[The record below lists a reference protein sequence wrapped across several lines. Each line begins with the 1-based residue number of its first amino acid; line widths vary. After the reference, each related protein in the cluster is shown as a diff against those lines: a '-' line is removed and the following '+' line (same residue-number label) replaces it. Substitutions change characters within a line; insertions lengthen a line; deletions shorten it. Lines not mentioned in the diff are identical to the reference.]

1 MCVCVRIYVCVCVC
15 VWIGRVY
22 LQLSLDHIHILSPS
36 AAMVTHLHQRGQES
50 GDDVT
55 GRSNTGQEEEMEG
68 GEKRRRQE
76 EEPGSSLSAP
86 DSVRGR
92 PCVSIV
98 IKVERKEG
106 VAWRNTG
113 VGLKDGE
120 AGLLSC
126 FSVRA
131 VVIGPVV
138 TWGWDPKN
146 SPMTERETEKEEGKV
161 REPNIPPDLTSHHA
175 PVSVLH
181 LCAGGPVVLWC
192 DSSLVPCPPARI
204 FLQTCCC

>member
-1 MCVCVRIYVCVCVC
+1 MSAEDNRVCVCVC
-15 VWIGRVY
+15 VVGRFY
-22 LQLSLDHIHILSPS
+22 LQFSLDHIHILSPS

-50 GDDVT
+50 GDDVP
-55 GRSNTGQEEEMEG
+55 GRSNKVLEEEMDG
-68 GEKRRRQE
+68 GDRRRRQE
-76 EEPGSSLSAP
+76 EEPSSSLSAP

-98 IKVERKEG
+98 IKVELKEG
-106 VAWRNTG
+106 VALRNTG
-113 VGLKDGE
+113 VGLKCGG
-120 AGLLSC
+120 AGLLTC

-138 TWGWDPKN
+138 IWGWDPKN
-146 SPMTERETEKEEGKV
+146 SPMTERETEMEEGRV
-161 REPNIPPDLTSHHA
+161 RQLNIPLNLTSQHA

-192 DSSLVPCPPARI
+192 DSSLVPHPPARI